1 MQWPDDGDT
10 ETPPVHELI
19 GLIYE
24 TAEDPGL
31 WPLLLSGLM
40 AALPGDDPSPADV
53 PVSLS
58 GEPTDLLANLAGDEL
73 AEIMVPHF
81 QRALRLNRRLA
92 ESTQQRDRA
101 MAILEHLPLSVILAT
116 ETAEVKFMNDR
127 ASTLLES
134 ASPLGLRE
142 GRLVAGGFQDTI
154 ALRDLIR
161 TAVIQPD
168 GGGTLALDSDPPMS
182 VMVLPCST
190 GPELA
195 GDEACCSIFV
205 AALDLDDHLD
215 PERIRDVFG
224 LSRAE
229 ARLTHALVRGRSIE
243 TAATELHISPHTA
256 RTQLKAVFGKTG
268 TRRQP
273 DLIRKVLTS
282 PAVLGPGTATTAGTA
297 SHVPPTVTDRFLTL
311 RDGRRLCYAEHG
323 DPDGV
328 PVLFQHSIIGSR
340 LETHPDPKLTGAM
353 GIRWIVPERPGFGR
367 SDSQPDRR
375 FRAWAEDVREL
386 ADHLELERFHLAG
399 FSSGGAHAAAVA
411 HYLPERVVRTALIS
425 SMAPYTSLAA
435 LKDMPPTNRMLMT
448 MAHFT
453 PRLLVP
459 FMRIM
464 VRGLI
469 RDPVQITH
477 RHEELWPEADRQA
490 MAEPGT
496 REQRVAIFREAMRQG
511 PDAVVVEQILL
522 AGKWDFDPADIR
534 GEVDI
539 WHGDGDIHVPI
550 AMIEPLLR
558 IPRHRLFRLPK
569 RGHYLVLS
577 HWQTIFENLL
587 NPQAPSPAPAS

>member
-1 MQWPDDGDT
+1 MQWPDDGDS
-10 ETPPVHELI
+10 EALPLHELI

-40 AALPGDDPSPADV
+40 AALPNDDAPSKTPATLDVEPADM
-53 PVSLS
+53 
-58 GEPTDLLANLAGDEL
+58 LARLAGDEL
-73 AEIMVPHF
+73 AETLIPHF

-92 ESTQQRDRA
+92 ETTQQRERA
-101 MAILEHLPLSVILAT
+101 MAILEHLPLSVILAS
-116 ETAEVKFMNDR
+116 ETAEVKFMNGR
-127 ASTLLES
+127 ARALLES
-134 ASPLGLRE
+134 AAPLTLRE
-142 GRLVAGGFQDTI
+142 GQLSARGFQDTV

-161 TAVIQPD
+161 TAVVSPD
-168 GGGTLALDSDPPMS
+168 GGGTLSLDSDPPVS
-182 VMVLPCST
+182 VLVLPCSE

-215 PERIRDVFG
+215 PGRIRDVFG

-243 TAATELHISPHTA
+243 AAAEELHISPHTA

-282 PAVLGPGTATTAGTA
+282 PAVLGHGTPAPTAPA
-297 SHVPPTVTDRFLTL
+297 RHVSPPVTERFITL

-340 LETHPDPKLTGAM
+340 LETHPDTGLTGAM
-353 GIRWIVPERPGFGR
+353 GIRWIVPERPAFGQ
-367 SDSQPDRR
+367 SDSQPERS

-386 ADHLELERFHLAG
+386 ADHLGLERFHVAG

-435 LKDMPPTNRMLMT
+435 LKNMPPTNRMLMA

-453 PRLLVP
+453 PGLLVP

-469 RDPVQITH
+469 RNPVQITH

-496 REQRVAIFREAMRQG
+496 REQRVAIFREALRQG
-511 PDAVVVEQILL
+511 PDAVVGEQILL
-522 AGKWDFDPADIR
+522 GQDWDFDPGDIS
-534 GEVDI
+534 GPVDI
-539 WHGDGDIHVPI
+539 WHGDSDIHVPI
-550 AMIEPLLR
+550 EMIGPLLR
-558 IPRHRLFRLPK
+558 IANHRLFRIAGH
-569 RGHYLVLS
+569 GHYLLLS
-577 HWQTIFENLL
+577 HWREIFEHLI
-587 NPQAPSPAPAS
+587 NPPALSPAPAR

>member
-1 MQWPDDGDT
+1 MQWPDDGDS
-10 ETPPVHELI
+10 EALPLHELI

-40 AALPGDDPSPADV
+40 AALPNDDAPSKTPATLDVEPADM
-53 PVSLS
+53 
-58 GEPTDLLANLAGDEL
+58 LARLAGDEL
-73 AEIMVPHF
+73 AETLIPHF

-92 ESTQQRDRA
+92 ETTQQRERA

-116 ETAEVKFMNDR
+116 ETAEVKFMNGR
-127 ASTLLES
+127 ARALLES
-134 ASPLGLRE
+134 AAPLTLRE
-142 GRLVAGGFQDTI
+142 GQLSARGFQDTV

-161 TAVIQPD
+161 TAVVSPD
-168 GGGTLALDSDPPMS
+168 GGGTLSLDSDPPVS
-182 VMVLPCST
+182 VLVLPCSE

-215 PERIRDVFG
+215 PGRIRDVFG

-243 TAATELHISPHTA
+243 AAAEELHISPHTA

-282 PAVLGPGTATTAGTA
+282 PAVLGHGTPAPTAPA
-297 SHVPPTVTDRFLTL
+297 RHVSPPVTERFITL

-340 LETHPDPKLTGAM
+340 LETHPDTGLTGAM
-353 GIRWIVPERPGFGR
+353 GIRWIVPERPGFGQ
-367 SDSQPDRR
+367 SDSQPERS

-386 ADHLELERFHLAG
+386 ADHLGLERFHVAG

-435 LKDMPPTNRMLMT
+435 LKNMPPTNRMLMA

-453 PRLLVP
+453 PGLLIP

-469 RDPVQITH
+469 RNPVQITH

-490 MAEPGT
+490 MARPGT
-496 REQRVAIFREAMRQG
+496 REQRVAIFREALRQG
-511 PDAVVVEQILL
+511 PDAVVGEQILL
-522 AGKWDFDPADIR
+522 GQDWDFDPGDIS
-534 GEVDI
+534 GPVDI
-539 WHGDGDIHVPI
+539 WHGDSDIHVPI
-550 AMIEPLLR
+550 EMIGPLLR
-558 IPRHRLFRLPK
+558 IANHRLFRITGH
-569 RGHYLVLS
+569 GHYLLLS
-577 HWQTIFENLL
+577 HWREIFQNLITPPAL
-587 NPQAPSPAPAS
+587 SPAPAR